1 MFSDQETAPVAIVSE
16 SYARRAWPGAEPLG
30 KVIRVGLPGGA
41 PLTVIGV
48 VEDTRQR
55 SLETVPFAEVY
66 RLASQDPFF
75 LPSKV
80 VVRTDGSGAG
90 VIAGL
95 RQAVRDLDAGQP
107 VENIRWLEQIV
118 SRSTAPRRFT
128 LTLLST
134 FAALSLLLAAVGVY
148 GLLSQHVAQRRAE
161 IGVRLALG
169 AAPGTIVRFVT
180 AAALRSVAL
189 GIAIGLAGAWAA
201 AGVLRRVVFG
211 VSPTDPVIYAGAA
224 LLLTAIAAVAAYVPA
239 RRATRIDPLTT
250 LRAE

>member
-1 MFSDQETAPVAIVSE
+1 M
-16 SYARRAWPGAEPLG
+16 
-30 KVIRVGLPGGA
+30 
-41 PLTVIGV
+41 
-48 VEDTRQR
+48 
-55 SLETVPFAEVY
+55 
-66 RLASQDPFF
+66 
-75 LPSKV
+75 
-80 VVRTDGSGAG
+80 
-90 VIAGL
+90 
-95 RQAVRDLDAGQP
+95 
-107 VENIRWLEQIV
+107 
-118 SRSTAPRRFT
+118 
-128 LTLLST
+128 
-134 FAALSLLLAAVGVY
+134 
-148 GLLSQHVAQRRAE
+148 AQRRAE

-224 LLLTAIAAVAAYVPA
+224 LLLTAIAAVAVYVPA